1 MKFKATTSADA
12 WAKQAA
18 AVREPLGAMSDRNL
32 KDVNL
37 SRTQTAV
44 VRYDSAFAHR
54 AAAVETVTLSFE

>member
-1 MKFKATTSADA
+1 MVDDGNYAQSWSEAGVKFKATTSADA

-37 SRTQTAV
+37 SRTQTQGNRV
-44 VRYDSAFAHR
+44 KK
-54 AAAVETVTLSFE
+54 